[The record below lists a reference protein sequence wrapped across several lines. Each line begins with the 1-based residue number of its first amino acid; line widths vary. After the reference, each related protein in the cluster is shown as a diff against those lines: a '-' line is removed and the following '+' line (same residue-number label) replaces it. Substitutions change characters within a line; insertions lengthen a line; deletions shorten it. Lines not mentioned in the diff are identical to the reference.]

1 MPPKQNRFPF
11 RIEAGEKQVLNK
23 DGELLHD

>member
-11 RIEAGEKQVLNK
+11 RIEAGEKQVL
-23 DGELLHD
+23 DREGEPLH